1 MTRRRSPPNLALP
14 DHWTGEQALA
24 VFEFIHALRENLWTL
39 YGPAVQQAWREQL
52 RPESDLPQFDPDDP
66 F

>member
-1 MTRRRSPPNLALP
+1 MTRRRSPPQALP

-24 VFEFIHALRENLWTL
+24 VFEFLQALRENLWTL
-39 YGPAVQQAWREQL
+39 YGPAVQQAWCEQL
-52 RPESDLPQFDPDDP
+52 HHETDLPEFDRDQP